1 MLDNPEKTARLVAA
15 LKTVVPFEVELTP
28 EVVKQLQ
35 AGNIATPIR
44 RTAPSRTCIMPVTK
58 AASCSIS
65 SRRTN
70 NKHSLSPSLMF
81 ECPVRW
87 RSQRPLSTIRSIE

>member
-15 LKTVVPFEVELTP
+15 LRAAVPFEVELT
-28 EVVKQLQ
+28 EWLVKQLQ
-35 AGNIATPIR
+35 AENIANPDQTH
-44 RTAPSRTCIMPVTK
+44 RTVSELYYAGDEGGILRHIDPP
-58 AASCSIS
+58 
-65 SRRTN
+65 
-70 NKHSLSPSLMF
+70 NKQQALFIPSLMF

>member
-15 LKTVVPFEVELTP
+15 LKAAVPFEVELTP
-28 EVVKQLQ
+28 EVVRQLQ
-35 AGNIATPIR
+35 TKKLLTPMR
-44 RTAPSRTCIMPVTK
+44 RTALSRICIMPVTK
-58 AASCSIS
+58 AASFATS

-81 ECPVRW
+81 ECPVR
-87 RSQRPLSTIRSIE
+87 